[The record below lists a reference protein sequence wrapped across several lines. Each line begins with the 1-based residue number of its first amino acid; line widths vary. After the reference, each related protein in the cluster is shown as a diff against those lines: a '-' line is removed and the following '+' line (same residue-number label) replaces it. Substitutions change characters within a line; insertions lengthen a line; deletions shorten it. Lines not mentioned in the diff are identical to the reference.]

1 MLQPKYLYVAFILGV
16 IGFQIALTLGA
27 PWGQFTQGGIYPG
40 VLPLPGRIV
49 AATSIIVLT
58 GMALAMLSASGSWP
72 HWPRW
77 TGWVALLLQ
86 ATTTTLNWI
95 TPSEAERWLWGPITS
110 AMLGLALIILI
121 FRRS

>member
-1 MLQPKYLYVAFILGV
+1 
-16 IGFQIALTLGA
+16 
-27 PWGQFTQGGIYPG
+27 YPG

-49 AATSIIVLT
+49 ATTSIIVLT